1 MELLIRVHARG
12 GTHDLRLEVDPQ
24 LTVAGL
30 AGVVAE
36 VVGAQAVPPPA
47 LALERTGVLLDPED
61 TVEEAGILSG
71 DELLLAPESV
81 PRPKVV
87 PVRAVSVDV
96 LAGPESGRSVVL
108 GPGHHTLGRDA
119 DCDVVLADRT
129 VSRHHLDVT
138 VSDDWSVTVHP
149 REGTENGLLVNHE
162 PVFAFRA
169 VTRDDVL
176 TIGATRIALREFTRA
191 ADEAVDRLGQVQ
203 FHRTPYRPAVVQE
216 RKLEPLGPI
225 PSKPTKR
232 RFQTLAIL
240 APVVLGIA
248 MVAITHQVQFLLFMF
263 LSPITMVGTWYEDRR
278 TGRRDQVE
286 AVAEFHERTEEARQ
300 RLDEALAAERTERVR
315 AAPDLADLARRAELR
330 TVDLW
335 PRSRRVEDFLVLRLG
350 LGDAESRITAAV
362 QGSGGDDDLRVE
374 AEAALAHQRDM
385 PEVPVTVDLA
395 GIGTMGVHG
404 REDVIDATSASIVLQ
419 AACLHSPED
428 LIVAAAVRP
437 ERAVAEWLKWLPHT
451 RSVTSPIGGR
461 HLTTDANG
469 ARRLL
474 NELVQVAD
482 LRLADQSQRVDRR
495 WPWVLL
501 VLDGDLDPDPTLVSQ
516 LLDRC
521 PWAGISVLWLSASA
535 ARVPRQAAAVV
546 DGSSPDEL
554 DRVKVWFTDPELP
567 DQFVEVGSVDPGVA
581 SRVAR
586 RLAPVRDA
594 SVATATTAIPRVVP
608 LLSALGVDRPD
619 ADWVLARWRTERGYG
634 LWFPVGM
641 GPDGVF
647 AIDLV
652 ADGPHG
658 LIGGTSGAGKSE
670 LLQAIVASAITV
682 HPPSRLNFL
691 FVDYKGGASS
701 TVFRD
706 VPHTVGYVTNLD
718 ADLSMR
724 ALTSL
729 RAELNR
735 RMRLMEGRAKD
746 LEEMLARH
754 PDEAPPSLVI
764 VVDEFATLVKEI
776 PDFVAGIVDIA
787 QRGRSLGIHLILATQ
802 RPSGSVNDNILANT
816 NLRMSL
822 RMLDNAES
830 TSVIGAPVAA
840 DIPVPLRGRGF
851 ARLGP
856 SELVP
861 FQSAYCSAPLE
872 GDAGGEHAVTV
883 SAFELEP
890 TAATTVVAG
899 GARHAVVAEQ
909 EARTQLDAV
918 LDAVVAAARSGG
930 HGRSRAPW
938 QEMLPDHL
946 RLDDVLAD
954 DRVTVPREHAGRL
967 VVLGTVDDPEH
978 QDQYPAV
985 VDLEESGGL
994 LVFGSGGSGKTTLL
1008 RTIAAGAARQAPPE
1022 DLVVFGI
1029 DFASRSLRSIA
1040 PLPHVSAVATGD
1052 DLDGVTRIIAL
1063 LEAELERR
1071 RGILAAHQA
1080 ETLTT
1085 YQAQGGGP
1093 HLPRVLLLVDGYVNL
1108 VSAFSTGGSFGNTLD
1123 AWLDRLHGVVL
1134 DGRQVGIHAVLAAER
1149 RNGVPVLVQS
1159 SIGGKLILRQ
1169 ADANGYADLGIPM
1182 SRAATLDLPPGRGLW
1197 TGGRLLQIA
1206 CVSADGE
1213 GQAQAEALATQ
1224 AQGLGGAPAI
1234 TVGPLPERVHLRDLD
1249 PVDPPRVPLGMA
1261 DLSLATVGVDV
1272 EHSNL
1277 LIAGLPRSGRSTAA
1291 LVVASGLERLG
1302 HEVWKVGP
1310 GSSPLAKG
1318 ADLLK
1323 AGFGRADALQ
1333 PVLEELADLLE
1344 STPTNRPRVLVADDL
1359 DSLEDPML
1367 GMVWDRLTA
1376 AEHLRVVATIEN
1388 RSFSGFS
1395 MNNLLN
1401 DVRKAR
1407 RILVLQPDDAMELFQ
1422 MTGVKAP
1429 LRPGVPMPPGRG
1441 VLFVDRRPTVLQGA
1455 LPNDD

>member
-12 GTHDLRLEVDPQ
+12 GTHDLRLDVEPEVG
-24 LTVAGL
+24 VGEL
-30 AGVVAE
+30 AAAIAE
-36 VVGAQAVPPPA
+36 VVGEPTVPPPS
-47 LALERTGVLLDPED
+47 LALERTGRTLDPDD
-61 TVEEAGILSG
+61 TVDEVGLLSG
-71 DELLLAPESV
+71 DELQLGAATVLAA
-81 PRPKVV
+81 RPV

-96 LAGPESGRSVVL
+96 LGGPESGRSVVL
-108 GPGHHTLGRDA
+108 GPGHHALGRDA

-129 VSRHHLDVT
+129 VSRHHLDIEVG
-138 VSDDWSVTVHP
+138 DDWSVTVHP
-149 REGTENGLLVNHE
+149 RPGTENGLLVNHE
-162 PVFAFRA
+162 PVFEPRA
-169 VTRDDVL
+169 VRRDDVL

-191 ADEAVDRLGQVQ
+191 ADESVDRLGQVQ
-203 FHRTPYRPAVVQE
+203 FHRTPYRPPVVQE
-216 RKLEPLGPI
+216 RKLEPLGPV
-225 PSKPTKR
+225 PTKPTKR

-240 APVVLGIA
+240 APVVLGVV
-248 MVAITHQVQFLLFMF
+248 MVAFTKQLQFLLFMF

-278 TGRRDQVE
+278 SGRRQLVE
-286 AVAEFHERTEEARQ
+286 DVAEFQARLDDA
-300 RLDEALAAERTERVR
+300 RAKLDEALSAERTERVR

-335 PRSRRVEDFLVLRLG
+335 PRDRRAEDFLTLRLG
-350 LGDAESRITAAV
+350 LGDAKSRVTADV
-362 QGSGGDDDLRVE
+362 QGTGGDDELRAE
-374 AEAALAHQRDM
+374 GEAALAHQHDM

-395 GIGTMGVHG
+395 QIGTMGVHG
-404 REDVIDATSASIVLQ
+404 QPEVIDATSASLVLQ

-428 LIVAAAVRP
+428 LIVTAAIRP
-437 ERAVAEWLKWLPHT
+437 DRALAEWVKWLPHT
-451 RSVTSPIGGR
+451 RSVTSPLGGR
-461 HLTTDANG
+461 HLTTDQAS

-474 NELVQVAD
+474 NELIQVAD
-482 LRLADQSQRVDRR
+482 ARLAEIQHQVDRR

-554 DRVKVWFTDPELP
+554 DRVKVWSTDPEVP
-567 DQFVEVGSVDPGVA
+567 DQLVEVGSVDPGVA

-608 LLSALGVDRPD
+608 LLAALGVDRPS
-619 ADWVLARWRTERGYG
+619 ADWILARWRTERGYG

-647 AIDLV
+647 ALDLV
-652 ADGPHG
+652 TDGPHA

-718 ADLSMR
+718 AHLSMR

-746 LEEMLARH
+746 LEEMLARF
-754 PDEAPPSLVI
+754 PDECPPSLVI

-822 RMLDNAES
+822 RMLDKAES
-830 TSVIGAPVAA
+830 TAVIGAPDAA

-856 SELVP
+856 GELAP
-861 FQSAYCSAPLE
+861 FQSAYCSAPME
-872 GDAGGEHAVTV
+872 GDAAIGITV
-883 SAFELEP
+883 GAFSIEP
-890 TAATTVVAG
+890 AAATTVVAG
-899 GARHAVVAEQ
+899 NRRAVDTEAET
-909 EARTQLDAV
+909 RTQLDVV
-918 LDAVVAAARSGG
+918 LDAVVEAASSGG

-954 DRVTVPREHAGRL
+954 DRVSVPPEHAGRL
-967 VVLGTVDDPEH
+967 VVLGVVDDPER

-994 LVFGSGGSGKTTLL
+994 LAFGSGGSGKTTLL
-1008 RTIAAGAARQAPPE
+1008 RTIAAGAARQATPD

-1071 RGILAAHQA
+1071 RGILASHAA
-1080 ETLTT
+1080 ETLST
-1085 YQAQGGGP
+1085 YQVQGRGP

-1108 VSAFSTGGSFGNTLD
+1108 VSAFSTGGSFGNHLD
-1123 AWLDRLHGVVL
+1123 VWLDRLHSVVL
-1134 DGRQVGIHAVLAAER
+1134 DGRQVGIHTVLAAER
-1149 RNGVPVLVQS
+1149 RQGVPVLVQS

-1182 SRAATLDLPPGRGLW
+1182 SRAATLDLAPGRGLW
-1197 TGGRLLQIA
+1197 TGGRLLQVA
-1206 CVSADGE
+1206 CVAGDAE
-1213 GQAQAEALATQ
+1213 GQAQAEAISIQ
-1224 AQGLGGAPAI
+1224 AQGMSGVPAI
-1234 TVGPLPERVHLRDLD
+1234 TVGPLPERVRLAELA
-1249 PVDPPRVPLGMA
+1249 PIDPPDVPLGVA
-1261 DLSLATVGVDV
+1261 DLTLQTVGVDV

-1291 LVVASGLERLG
+1291 LVVAHGLERLG

-1310 GSSPLAKG
+1310 ASSPLAKG
-1318 ADLLK
+1318 ADLLH
-1323 AGFGRADALQ
+1323 AAFGRTDALQ
-1333 PVLEELADLLE
+1333 PVLQELADLLD
-1344 STPTNRPRVLVADDL
+1344 STPTSRPRVLVVDDI
-1359 DSLEDPML
+1359 DGLEDPML
-1367 GMVWDRLTA
+1367 SSLWDRFAA

-1441 VLFVDRRPTVLQGA
+1441 VLFVDRKPTVLQGA